1 VTALADLLKS
11 FLDLQ
16 THFDPAAA
24 SAAGLVSADARLGA
38 FDARSMREHLAAFRS
53 VAGATEDLDID
64 DLDDEIDRTALLA
77 ELRLLV
83 ARFEQER
90 PHVRNPAFWVE
101 HAHTAVESLLGRAT
115 PDATAPAVL
124 TRIAAFPDFFEA
136 ARATI
141 RRPPLLL
148 VDAALA
154 RLGPAGDR
162 LVRAAGELSATAPGG
177 ADAMNAAVTG
187 ALEAL
192 ARFGRA
198 LRDEI
203 EPEPDWLGAALGEE
217 RLQRRLEEA
226 YAIRATPAELA
237 RWAREILE
245 SPPQAPSPAAAED
258 TTSLAGAQERARL
271 ASGSPVRCELRSA
284 VAVQGWALYAAVLTN
299 PADGAARLREAAARL
314 LADVGLHAGGMSP
327 ADAAGLLATRGGLSP
342 QMAEREIRRLAAA
355 PGSGLAAA
363 AGCREIE
370 RLWKAYAAERRPDR
384 DAFHEEL
391 LRYAALPPGLAGW
404 GMGVKP

>member
-11 FLDLQ
+11 YLDLQ

-38 FDARSMREHLAAFRS
+38 FDARSMREHLAAFHS
-53 VAGATEDLDID
+53 VAGAIEDLDID

-115 PDATAPAVL
+115 PESAAPAVL
-124 TRIAAFPDFFEA
+124 ARIAAFPDFFEA

-154 RLGPAGDR
+154 RLGPTGEL
-162 LVRAAGELSATAPGG
+162 LVRAAAELGATAPGG
-177 ADAMNAAVTG
+177 ADAMNPAVRG

-203 EPEPDWLGAALGEE
+203 EPEPEWLGAALGEE
-217 RLQRRLEEA
+217 RLHRRLEEA

-245 SPPQAPSPAAAED
+245 SAPPVPYGVAAEH
-258 TTSLAGAQERARL
+258 TASLAGAQERARL
-271 ASGSPVRCELRSA
+271 ASGSPVRRELRSA

-299 PADGAARLREAAARL
+299 PVDGAALLREAAARL

-327 ADAAGLLATRGGLSP
+327 AEAAGLLVTRGGLSP
-342 QMAEREIRRLAAA
+342 QTAEREIRRIAAA

-363 AGCREIE
+363 AGYREIE
-370 RLWKAYAAERRPDR
+370 QLWKAYAAERRPDR
-384 DAFHEEL
+384 HAFHEEL
-391 LRYAALPPGLAGW
+391 LRYAALPPGLAVW
-404 GMGVKP
+404 GMGMSR

>member
-1 VTALADLLKS
+1 MTALADLLKS
-11 FLDLQ
+11 YLDLQ

-24 SAAGLVSADARLGA
+24 SAAGLVSPDARLGA

-53 VAGATEDLDID
+53 IAAGIEDLDID
-64 DLDDEIDRTALLA
+64 DLDEEIDRTALLA

-90 PHVRNPAFWVE
+90 PHVRNPDFWVE
-101 HAHTAVESLLGRAT
+101 HAYRAIESLLGRSD
-115 PDATAPAVL
+115 PGATAPAVL
-124 TRIAAFPDFFEA
+124 ARLTAFPDFFEA

-141 RRPPLLL
+141 RRPPVLL

-154 RLGPAGDR
+154 RLGPAGDL
-162 LVRAAGELSATAPGG
+162 LVRAAVELGAFAPGG
-177 ADAMNAAVTG
+177 VDAMNAAVRA

-203 EPEPDWLGAALGEE
+203 EPEAEWSGAALGEE

-237 RWAREILE
+237 RWARELLRAE
-245 SPPQAPSPAAAED
+245 PSAALPEAAELG
-258 TTSLAGAQERARL
+258 SAQERARL
-271 ASGSPVRCELRSA
+271 ASTSAVRASLRSA
-284 VAVQGWALYAAVLTN
+284 VAVEGWALYAAVLAAG
-299 PADGAARLREAAARL
+299 PAERSARLRHAAARL
-314 LADVGLHAGGMSP
+314 LADIGLHSGTMTP
-327 ADAAGLLATRGGLSP
+327 PDAAALLVTEGGRGREE
-342 QMAEREIRRLAAA
+342 AERETRRIAAF

-363 AGCREIE
+363 AGYREIDQ
-370 RLWKAYAAERRPDR
+370 LWQAYAGEHGADR
-384 DAFHEEL
+384 HAFHDEL

-404 GMGVKP
+404 GMGIGR